1 MGKDYIV
8 LYAMYMT
15 VGNIPLKKRE
25 CHLITN
31 YSGLLNTLKDYRFV
45 RSDQSQFVKDT
56 KVLSGEEC
64 AI

>member
-1 MGKDYIV
+1 
-8 LYAMYMT
+8 MYMT

-56 KVLSGEEC
+56 KVLPGEEC